1 MQTTKIAAKNQ
12 EITIY
17 LYWQMLRELEG
28 KAGDNILTKHL
39 VEASYR
45 HWNTITGG
53 GPLSGDK
60 ETCYWCFGTGKV
72 TDTSHITEPK
82 PEIPIELVNHM
93 KDAFQDWLRDKA
105 VIDREDEFNPV
116 AGI

>member
-1 MQTTKIAAKNQ
+1 MIRVEDGHLLTDQWVLKIHG
-12 EITIY
+12 EFV
-17 LYWQMLRELEG
+17 LRKEYQPKIHPCG
-28 KAGDNILTKHL
+28 HCNGYGH
-39 VEASYR
+39 
-45 HWNTITGG
+45 TGG

>member
-45 HWNTITGG
+45 HWNTITGDDQY
-53 GPLSGDK
+53 PFWVQK
-60 ETCYWCFGTGKV
+60 GKPY
-72 TDTSHITEPK
+72 DQMCP
-82 PEIPIELVNHM
+82 
-93 KDAFQDWLRDKA
+93 
-105 VIDREDEFNPV
+105 
-116 AGI
+116 